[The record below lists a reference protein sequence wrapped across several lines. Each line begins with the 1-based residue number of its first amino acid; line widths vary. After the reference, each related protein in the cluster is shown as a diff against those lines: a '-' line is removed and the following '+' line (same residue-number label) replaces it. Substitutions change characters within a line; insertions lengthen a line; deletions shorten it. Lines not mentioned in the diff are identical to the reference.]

1 MINKIERRVKKKM
14 KTKTLVGLGIFGFL
28 VALTLMTS
36 VMAITRPPKPV
47 LAGDLSK
54 IDYDFRVPVFPSLSI
69 TGVDAVAVNEP
80 TNHDFRLEAPYYPDK
95 DISDLKYSWFFGIW
109 AIMDDAGNIVRQ
121 IDKEKDLGT
130 LNVYSGKIQHT
141 FTEPGVYYY
150 VPAIL
155 EVKQEFIDGEWQVV
169 SEEIIKKEVAKVN
182 VAGYP
187 ERPTLLESISNFF
200 SRLWDWILSLFT

>member
-1 MINKIERRVKKKM
+1 MKK
-14 KTKTLVGLGIFGFL
+14 LIGIFLGILL
-28 VALTLMTS
+28 VLNLMTS
-36 VMAITRPPKPV
+36 VVAVTKPLRPEII
-47 LAGDLSK
+47 DLSE
-54 IDYDFRVPVFPSLSI
+54 IDPDFRVPVFPILSI
-69 TGVDAVAVNEP
+69 TGVDAVAIGEP

-121 IDKEKDLGT
+121 IPEEKDLGT

-141 FTEPGVYYY
+141 FLEPGVYYY

-155 EVKQEFIDGEWQVV
+155 EVKQEFTDGEWKVV
-169 SEEIIKKEVAKVN
+169 SEEIIEKEVARVN

-187 ERPTLLESISNFF
+187 ERPSLLESIVNFF
-200 SRLWDWILSLFT
+200 NRLWDWIKSWFS